1 MFHKLK
7 KNKQQAFDLDN
18 LWLDRVCK
26 TQLLGAGRVRKM
38 EVMPQKKKNLCLR
51 TTLKYQRTNRTLSSY

>member
-26 TQLLGAGRVRKM
+26 TQLLGAGRVGKM
-38 EVMPQKKKNLCLR
+38 EVMPQKKKKSVLENNI
-51 TTLKYQRTNRTLSSY
+51 KIPKDKQNS

>member
-38 EVMPQKKKNLCLR
+38 EVMPQKKKKSVFENNI
-51 TTLKYQRTNRTLSSY
+51 KIPKDKQNS

>member
-1 MFHKLK
+1 MFHKLN

-26 TQLLGAGRVRKM
+26 TQLLGAEGSGKDG
-38 EVMPQKKKNLCLR
+38 
-51 TTLKYQRTNRTLSSY
+51 SHAS